1 MCDGRP
7 EDELLVKL
15 AQVPKGCRMLARVIP
30 LLSQAQVVYI
40 VYAFIRNL
48 HYILT
53 APKTKDVR
61 LTPLVSCVVLC
72 VSCVSCACAVA
83 CVSCRVGRLTP
94 NGRTSRR

>member
-1 MCDGRP
+1 
-7 EDELLVKL
+7 
-15 AQVPKGCRMLARVIP
+15 MLARVIP

-61 LTPLVSCVVLC
+61 LIPLVSCR
-72 VSCVSCACAVA
+72 
-83 CVSCRVGRLTP
+83 VSCRVARVSC
-94 NGRTSRR
+94 RARVRSRACR

>member
-1 MCDGRP
+1 MLRP

-15 AQVPKGCRMLARVIP
+15 AQVPKGCRMLARVVP
-30 LLSQAQVVYI
+30 LLSQVQVVYI

-61 LTPLVSCVVLC
+61 LPCLSLARSVLVAMRS
-72 VSCVSCACAVA
+72 
-83 CVSCRVGRLTP
+83 
-94 NGRTSRR
+94 